1 MSNHVEETLRAEK
14 ELLRLLLLFLHWLLG
29 CDHNRGKLER
39 ARKKLRLG
47 RSSGTDSSTDG
58 RC

>member
-1 MSNHVEETLRAEK
+1 
-14 ELLRLLLLFLHWLLG
+14 LHWLLG